1 LFDVA
6 WSELMVVGA
15 VALVVIGPKDLPK
28 VMREVGKFVNQGRNM
43 ARSFRAGFDEMMRES
58 EIDEIRKQTQSQ
70 MRELENTISAPS
82 PAPAPADVSAPEP
95 VAKS

>member
-28 VMREVGKFVNQGRNM
+28 VMREVGKVVRQGRTM
-43 ARSFRAGFDEMMRES
+43 AQSFRAGFDEMMRES
-58 EIDEIRKQTQSQ
+58 ELDEIRKQTNSITQSI
-70 MRELENTISAPS
+70 EAPLSTSSPSPSPS
-82 PAPAPADVSAPEP
+82 PADEKPRDL
-95 VAKS
+95 